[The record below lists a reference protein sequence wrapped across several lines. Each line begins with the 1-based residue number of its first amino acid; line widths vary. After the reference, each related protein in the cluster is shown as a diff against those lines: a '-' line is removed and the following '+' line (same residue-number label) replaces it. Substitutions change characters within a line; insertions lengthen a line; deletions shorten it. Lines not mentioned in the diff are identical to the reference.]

1 MTGTSELCSAT
12 IERLHRVLQAR
23 EKSTVSIGSS
33 SYYKQHT
40 PIQPATGTKAK
51 GYDTHP
57 FAGISHTDR
66 TRNIFHNCHNLNL
79 RAKVGCINV
88 ENTSILWKT
97 VEKNAHCG
105 KLWKTADA
113 IIQRKVRKI
122 NIVANVSIV
131 ERKARKNITSL

>member
-1 MTGTSELCSAT
+1 M
-12 IERLHRVLQAR
+12 
-23 EKSTVSIGSS
+23 
-33 SYYKQHT
+33 YKCGKYLD
-40 PIQPATGTKAK
+40 I
-51 GYDTHP
+51 
-57 FAGISHTDR
+57 
-66 TRNIFHNCHNLNL
+66 
-79 RAKVGCINV
+79 V
-88 ENTSILWKT
+88 ET